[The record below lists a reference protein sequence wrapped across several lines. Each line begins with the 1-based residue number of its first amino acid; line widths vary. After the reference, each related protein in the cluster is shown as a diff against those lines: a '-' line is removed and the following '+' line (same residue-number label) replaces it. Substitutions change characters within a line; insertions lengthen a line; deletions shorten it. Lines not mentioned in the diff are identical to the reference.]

1 MLLGNHGNTA
11 ATACNDNLVGI
22 GKRSYSINFYNI
34 NGGRRRYHTS
44 VALTLFLCHIIAFFD
59 FDFRIILGHIAADLL
74 GRLIK
79 SFVIGVHSYL
89 G

>member
-22 GKRSYSINFYNI
+22 GKCPYGINFYNI
-34 NGGRRRYHTS
+34 NGRRRRYHTS
-44 VALTLFLCHIIAFFD
+44 VALTLFFCYIVAFFD
-59 FDFRIILGHIAADLL
+59 FDFRIILGHITADFL

-79 SFVIGVHSYL
+79 SFVIGVHGYL